1 MRHTT
6 DPTAGL
12 PPALVLAAPWALF
25 LPVGWQYAAFLG
37 CALAAAVALRR
48 SGQWHALLRHPV
60 FVAVALFWGW
70 LLLSALWSPAPA
82 SEMASHLWSYSL
94 LLWVAPIAWACAP
107 GIAARALRHLVLAAS
122 VVAGFVLLDAI
133 GLLPQPPAWR
143 PFVDVE
149 GNQRILFS
157 LLLALAG
164 TLAVREALERHRL
177 TERGLWV
184 ALALLCLTALTLQDR
199 RTGMLAAPVLLAV
212 LAVARQQG
220 WWHRLLVV
228 AGILLLTTLAGL
240 LSPQVQS
247 RFSEGLAELQ
257 TYRPDGEIS
266 TSWGMRARM
275 LEVTSRMALEAPLF
289 GHGVGS
295 WPTLWRARVHDGT
308 LLSGHTTP
316 HNEYLL
322 LAFQGGAVLL
332 LAGLLL
338 LAFIVRRAARHG
350 AATQPALLVLAA
362 AAWTALFNVVLRD
375 PKFALPLLLLA
386 ALAWA
391 AGRESGAPRPT
402 ASGSGTGNI
411 E

>member
-1 MRHTT
+1 MKAH
-6 DPTAGL
+6 DTAAAL
-12 PPALVLAAPWALF
+12 PSALVLAAPWALF

-37 CALAAAVALRR
+37 CALSSVLVLRR
-48 SGQWHALLRHPV
+48 RSQWQAMLRHPV
-60 FVAVALFWGW
+60 FVSVLVFWAW

-82 SEMASHLWSYSL
+82 LEMVSHLWSYSL
-94 LLWVAPIAWACAP
+94 LVWVAPIAWACPPAV
-107 GIAARALRHLVLAAS
+107 AARALRHLVWAAC
-122 VVAGFVLLDAI
+122 VVACFVLLNAS
-133 GLLPQPPAWR
+133 GLLPAPPAWR

-164 TLAVREALERHRL
+164 TLAVREVLERPRL
-177 TERGLWV
+177 AERGVWL
-184 ALALLCLTALTLQDR
+184 ALAMLCLTALTLQDR

-212 LAVARQQG
+212 LAIARQQG
-220 WWHRLLVV
+220 WRRRLLVL

-240 LSPQVQS
+240 LSPQVQA
-247 RFSEGLAELQ
+247 RFSEGLIELQ
-257 TYRPDGEIS
+257 AYRPEGETS

-295 WPTLWRARVHDGT
+295 WPTLWRARVHDGA

-332 LAGLLL
+332 FAGLLL
-338 LAFIVRRAARHG
+338 LAFIVRRAACHG
-350 AATQPALLVLAA
+350 AAMQPALLVLAA

-391 AGRESGAPRPT
+391 AGRESGTPPATTHTPDAIDT
-402 ASGSGTGNI
+402 